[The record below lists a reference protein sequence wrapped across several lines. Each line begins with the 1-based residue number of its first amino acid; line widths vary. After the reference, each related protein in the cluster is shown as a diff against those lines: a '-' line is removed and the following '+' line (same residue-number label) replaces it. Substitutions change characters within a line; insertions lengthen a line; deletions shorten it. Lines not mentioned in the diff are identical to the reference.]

1 MKKKIC
7 VITGSRAEY
16 GLLKWV
22 MKGIYEDSSS
32 TLQILVTGSH
42 LSDTHGLTYKTIE
55 NEGFDIDEKVEIL
68 SDSDS
73 PIDIA
78 KSMGHGFIGFADA
91 LNKLCP
97 DLIVVLGDRYEIFS
111 AVSTALVMNIPVAHL
126 HGGEV
131 TEGAIDE
138 SLRHSITKMSHLHF
152 VATDEYRQ
160 RVIQLGE
167 DPNNV
172 FKVGGLGIDNIKK
185 IDLLDKKSLEAELEF
200 SLGDKNLLIT
210 FHPVTL
216 EKGLAEIHAKELLK
230 SLKKLKNTNLIFTMP
245 NADADGNKIMQLI
258 EDFVSKHNNA
268 AVYKSLGQLLY
279 LSCLA
284 YMDGVVGNSSSGLT
298 EAPSFKIGT
307 INIGNRQKGRIQA
320 TSVINCEAESRSIS
334 NAINTL
340 YSTTFQENLKL
351 VKNPYGEGG
360 ASAKIVSKICSI
372 FIEGLIKKRFYDLR
386 VDNE

>member
-32 TLQILVTGSH
+32 ILQILVTGSH

-55 NEGFDIDEKVEIL
+55 NDGFNIDEKVEIL
-68 SDSDS
+68 SDSDA

-284 YMDGVVGNSSSGLT
+284 HMDGVVGNSSSGLT

-320 TSVINCEAESRSIS
+320 TSVINCEAESSSIS

-340 YSTTFQENLKL
+340 YSTPFQENLKL